1 MFFSNSFELLIN
13 FYDISVEQLE
23 KKKLEN
29 SLLVLS
35 EKLKDRIQDLIN
47 FAIKIKYDDFSGYV
61 THDSLKYHF
70 DEYVFFRNTL
80 KCYAIISLNKD
91 HFKVFYDYKS
101 YIQYFS
107 NIKYDEEFTI
117 PNLNKQYE
125 YVCEKIAS
133 EIKIDNKYN
142 FYNSPRR
149 DIKIVKFKRQYI

>member
-1 MFFSNSFELLIN
+1 MKNTLKLGHYDFFKTPI
-13 FYDISVEQLE
+13 I
-23 KKKLEN
+23 
-29 SLLVLS
+29 
-35 EKLKDRIQDLIN
+35 
-47 FAIKIKYDDFSGYV
+47 DFSGYV
-61 THDSLKYHF
+61 THDSLKCHF

-107 NIKYDEEFTI
+107 NIKYEEFTI

-149 DIKIVKFKRQYI
+149 DITAVYFKMGHSGVPFLKIRL